1 MAGYSTITPEIQ
13 SSRRPRAVPPFWHG
27 RGGNQASGADN
38 VAPGDREELCACKE
52 TSALHG
58 CGVDYAP
65 RMVRNTA
72 PPSRVPFAIEK
83 HGKTHWG
90 QFYVQ
95 GKLIT
100 VIHGGRTKT
109 AQLGGSPAEAIGK
122 QLLSELVGDAPQP
135 SDKK

>member
-1 MAGYSTITPEIQ
+1 MHFCVIEAEV
-13 SSRRPRAVPPFWHG
+13 ANDPPTASCPTLPHG

-100 VIHGGRTKT
+100 VIHAGRTKT